1 MNCQYYKSII
11 PMLIIIILGLQ
22 TIFYSQ
28 ESYAQSLM
36 KSTDFPGGGSG
47 SSGSSEDSGGGSTT
61 LFIVGG
67 VVIAGLLFYEFVI
80 NKDEPKKEEKQDST
94 SNQSILLNNLNTHP
108 AAAHSGVSRE
118 MEQFPVD
125 LCLGF
130 QRIEPGINKMKF
142 IVGFSYNF

>member
-1 MNCQYYKSII
+1 M
-11 PMLIIIILGLQ
+11 GFQ
-22 TIFYSQ
+22 TIFYSP
-28 ESYAQSLM
+28 ESCAQSLM

-47 SSGSSEDSGGGSTT
+47 SSGSSEDTGGGSST

-67 VVIAGLLFYEFVI
+67 VVIAGLLIYEFVI

-94 SNQSILLNNLNTHP
+94 SNQTILLNNLNTYP
-108 AAAHSGVSRE
+108 AGALSSASRE
-118 MEQFPVD
+118 MEQFPVN

-130 QRIEPGINKMKF
+130 QKVEPGINKMKF